1 MFLIYLK
8 ILWLTIKYLRIFLVN
23 FIFFFFK
30 IDEQALLAYLGM
42 KVDPDADA
50 VQKKR
55 Y

>member
-1 MFLIYLK
+1 M
-8 ILWLTIKYLRIFLVN
+8 KYLRKYVSEYFSLIF
-23 FIFFFFK
+23 FSFFFK

-50 VQKKR
+50 FQKRR